1 MQAKPGPG
9 LLVVVHRLA
18 PIWFEGDDLF
28 GRILPKSELFHIKLA
43 NFFVSIACFRSSELF
58 SVVSDISVLS
68 VFIVAIACRGRLL
81 SWLILIQGI

>member
-43 NFFVSIACFRSSELF
+43 NFLCQLPAFVPVSFLVLF
-58 SVVSDISVLS
+58 QIFL
-68 VFIVAIACRGRLL
+68 FFPCLLLL
-81 SWLILIQGI
+81 SLVEVVFYRG